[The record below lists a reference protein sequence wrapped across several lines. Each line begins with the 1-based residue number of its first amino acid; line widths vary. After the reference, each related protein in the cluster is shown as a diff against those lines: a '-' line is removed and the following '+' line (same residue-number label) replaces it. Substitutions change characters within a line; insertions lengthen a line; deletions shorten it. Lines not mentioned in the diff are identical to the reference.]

1 MSAQAVEQKD
11 AVEEPDFEEFQ
22 DEEEEEKGLSGLV
35 VLVLGIVMLLAF
47 TSIVF
52 MAYREGVKHA
62 RLDSS
67 NVPTIGADPSP
78 TPVKIESK
86 PAEAQG
92 NDRAVYD
99 RMDGNTA
106 PVETLAERAEEPVT
120 RDTKDP
126 IAAIA
131 RETAA
136 APVHAEDAV
145 ADRLEQLAKQDAAT
159 LGVNTIKQ
167 AAAPVKPATP
177 PAHAQPS
184 QTVTEP
190 TPVKVEP
197 KAPTVAVATPVPS
210 SGGARSGSHL
220 VQVGAFGS
228 ESEANGVWSKMQGK
242 FGALVSGK
250 STDIERADL
259 GSKGIFYRLRLG
271 PFASASDAKTFCD
284 GLKARG
290 QDCLVK
296 SK

>member
-1 MSAQAVEQKD
+1 MSAQQAEQKD
-11 AVEEPDFEEFQ
+11 AVEEHDFEEYE

-35 VLVLGIVMLLAF
+35 VLIVGIVMLALF

-52 MAYREGVKHA
+52 AAYQQGIKNA

-67 NVPTIGADPSP
+67 NLPTIGADPS
-78 TPVKIESK
+78 PVKIESK

-99 RMDGNTA
+99 RIDGNNA
-106 PVETLAERAEEPVT
+106 PVETLAERPEEPVT
-120 RDTKDP
+120 RDAKDP
-126 IAAIA
+126 IANIA
-131 RETAA
+131 REAAA
-136 APVHAEDAV
+136 APAHAEDAY
-145 ADRLEQLAKQDAAT
+145 ADRINELAKQDAAA

-167 AAAPVKPATP
+167 NDAPAKPATP
-177 PAHAQPS
+177 PVHAQVTRP
-184 QTVTEP
+184 VTES

-197 KAPTVAVATPVPS
+197 KAPTVAVATPAP

-228 ESEANGVWSKMQGK
+228 ESEANGQWSKMQGK
-242 FGALVSGK
+242 FGALVGGK

-259 GSKGIFYRLRLG
+259 GAKGIFYRLRLG
-271 PFASASDAKTFCD
+271 PFASSSDAKAFCD
-284 GLKARG
+284 SLKARG

-296 SK
+296 PK

>member
-1 MSAQAVEQKD
+1 MSAQQAVQKD
-11 AVEEPDFEEFQ
+11 AAEEPDFEEFE

-35 VLVLGIVMLLAF
+35 VLIMGIVMLAAF

-52 MAYREGVKHA
+52 IAYKQGVKNA
-62 RLDSS
+62 QLDSS
-67 NVPTIGADPSP
+67 NVPVIGADPNP
-78 TPVKIESK
+78 TPVKIETK
-86 PAEAQG
+86 PADAAG

-99 RMDGNTA
+99 RLDGKTA
-106 PVETLAERAEEPVT
+106 SVETLAQRPEEPVN
-120 RDTKDP
+120 RDSRDP

-131 RETAA
+131 QEAGA
-136 APVHAEDAV
+136 VPAHADDAV
-145 ADRLEQLAKQDAAT
+145 ADRIEELAKQDAAA

-167 AAAPVKPATP
+167 AAAPVKTP
-177 PAHAQPS
+177 EPPVHAQPNRP
-184 QTVTEP
+184 VTEP
-190 TPVKVEP
+190 TPVKIDAKP
-197 KAPTVAVATPVPS
+197 PTVAVATPA

-242 FGALVSGK
+242 LGGLVAGK

-259 GSKGIFYRLRLG
+259 GAKGTFYRLRLG
-271 PFASASDAKTFCD
+271 PFASSADAKTFCES
-284 GLKARG
+284 LKARG